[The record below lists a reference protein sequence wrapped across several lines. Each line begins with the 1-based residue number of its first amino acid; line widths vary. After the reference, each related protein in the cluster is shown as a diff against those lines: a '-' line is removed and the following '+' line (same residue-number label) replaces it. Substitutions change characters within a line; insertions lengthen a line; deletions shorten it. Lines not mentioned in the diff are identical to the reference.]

1 MPEPILV
8 SIAAALAAKGATGLY
23 DLVKRKFAKDPAAV
37 AVLEAASTASAAS
50 DGTRPIAAL
59 AERLEEAEVE
69 DGEFAEALR
78 TEWEKLPESRVSQG
92 EVHNTV
98 TGNVTGKVV
107 QLRDVHGNINL

>member
-8 SIAAALAAKGATGLY
+8 SIAAAVAAKGATGLY

-37 AVLEAASTASAAS
+37 AVLDAAAAAPE
-50 DGTRPIAAL
+50 DTRPVTAL
-59 AERLEEAEVE
+59 AERLHEAEAE

-78 TEWEKLPESRVSQG
+78 EEWRKLTITHG
-92 EVHNTV
+92 EVHNQV

-107 QLRDVHGNINL
+107 QARDVHGNIHL

>member
-1 MPEPILV
+1 MPEPILI

-23 DLVKRKFAKDPAAV
+23 DLVKRKFAKNPTAIAA
-37 AVLEAASTASAAS
+37 LEAASAAP
-50 DGTRPIAAL
+50 DDNRPITAL
-59 AERLEEAEVE
+59 AERLYEAEVE
-69 DGEFAEALR
+69 DGQFAEALR
-78 TEWEKLPESRVSQG
+78 EEWEKLPESRVSQG

>member
-23 DLVKRKFAKDPAAV
+23 ELVKRKFAKDTEAIAL
-37 AVLEAASTASAAS
+37 LEAATAAPEE
-50 DGTRPIAAL
+50 GRPIAAL
-59 AERLEEAEVE
+59 AERLAEAEAE

-78 TEWEKLPESRVSQG
+78 EEWRQVSLSHGSVYNQ
-92 EVHNTV
+92 V

-107 QLRDVHGNINL
+107 QLRDVHGDINL

>member
-23 DLVKRKFAKDPAAV
+23 DLVKRKFAKDPQAIAL
-37 AVLEAASTASAAS
+37 LEAASAAP
-50 DGTRPIAAL
+50 DEDRPQPIAAL
-59 AERLEEAEVE
+59 AERLAEAEVE

-78 TEWEKLPESRVSQG
+78 EEWRQVSLSHGSVYNQ
-92 EVHNTV
+92 V

>member
-23 DLVKRKFAKDPAAV
+23 DLVKRKFAKDPEAIALLTAA
-37 AVLEAASTASAAS
+37 EAAPEEAQ
-50 DGTRPIAAL
+50 PITAL
-59 AERLEEAEVE
+59 AERLHEAEAE

-78 TEWEKLPESRVSQG
+78 AEWQKVSLSHGSVSNQ
-92 EVHNTV
+92 V

-107 QLRDVHGNINL
+107 QARDIHGDITL

>member
-1 MPEPILV
+1 MPEPILI

-37 AVLEAASTASAAS
+37 AVLEAASAAPE
-50 DGTRPIAAL
+50 DTRPITAL
-59 AERLEEAEVE
+59 AERLYEAEAE

-78 TEWEKLPESRVSQG
+78 EEWQKLPESRVTHG
-92 EVHNTV
+92 GVHNTV

>member
-23 DLVKRKFAKDPAAV
+23 DLVKRKFAKDPQAIAL
-37 AVLEAASTASAAS
+37 LEAATAAPE
-50 DGTRPIAAL
+50 DTQPITAL
-59 AERLEEAEVE
+59 AERLHEAEAA

-78 TEWEKLPESRVSQG
+78 AEWQQISLDRGSVSNQ
-92 EVHNTV
+92 V

-107 QLRDVHGNINL
+107 QARDIHGDITF

>member
-23 DLVKRKFAKDPAAV
+23 DLVRRKFAKDPTAV
-37 AVLEAASTASAAS
+37 AVLEAASAAP
-50 DGTRPIAAL
+50 DDDRPITAL
-59 AERLEEAEVE
+59 AERLYEAEAE

-78 TEWEKLPESRVSQG
+78 EEWEKLPGSHG
-92 EVHNTV
+92 DVHNSV

-107 QLRDVHGNINL
+107 QLRDVHGDINL

>member
-23 DLVKRKFAKDPAAV
+23 DLVKRKFAKDPTAIAL
-37 AVLEAASTASAAS
+37 LEASSAAPE
-50 DGTRPIAAL
+50 DARPVTAL
-59 AERLEEAEVE
+59 AERLQEAEAE

-78 TEWEKLPESRVSQG
+78 AEWQQVSLSRGS
-92 EVHNTV
+92 VHNQV

-107 QLRDVHGNINL
+107 QARDVHGNINL